1 MFFLKIKILY
11 KSIIFIIDLYGNKV
25 DINHIEKSE
34 QDLAKQYN
42 LKNNIVL
49 ELDARYDSVSCII
62 NSKLNNKNKLAI
74 RF

>member
-1 MFFLKIKILY
+1 VFFLKIKILY